1 MEDKF
6 NILLDLADLGSMYIP
21 DNAVVVTNDS
31 QSRILADM
39 ISACDISRLSTSD
52 VCDNVYSFI
61 IQGDSNFTQ
70 SYEPDENDKVES
82 KHFGV
87 EDNIWKVTLQE
98 YRDGN
103 NIIRSMYLRS
113 ISKNLLWDVSLLI
126 TTDRERID
134 NRSNVLCADC
144 NSLLNQVYNKV
155 TSIVRNEKTIASYN
169 EKLEQMLPDYLR
181 TYYVKRSD
189 IKNLEV
195 CKDLSNSDKLKIQN
209 VLKDSIDYDV
219 KATLMSQVVKHGEN
233 QEVTSRITPRTYV
246 HVWRVAHEK
255 SSTSYRSES
264 ASTLDD
270 ATYFSMHN
278 SKGSELIDKITEGG
292 DAEWDNPSLLTKW
305 GEEYSMY
312 HCHDVIY
319 ARTHLSPY
327 NNKLYYSNSTSLYVE
342 EFLGSV
348 IDVYNAL
355 SLNLLYIPDAHMYQ
369 TMLYGEDYVKLVP
382 EYADKYLRHYKVP
395 YGLCYAEYG
404 YGIDVT
410 EEIKKMPSAVCV
422 NEFCKPIVTERPLVV
437 KSILG
442 KE

>member
-1 MEDKF
+1 MEDNF
-6 NILLDLADLGSMYIP
+6 IILSDLADLGSMYIP

-31 QSRILADM
+31 QSRILTDM
-39 ISACDISRLSTSD
+39 VSACDISRLSTSD

-70 SYEPDENDKVES
+70 SYEPDENDEVES
-82 KHFGV
+82 KHFSV
-87 EDNIWKVTLQE
+87 KDNIWRVALQE

-103 NIIRSMYLRS
+103 NIIRNMYIRS

-134 NRSNVLCADC
+134 NSSNVICADC
-144 NSLLNQVYNKV
+144 NLLLDQVYNKV
-155 TSIVRNEKTIASYN
+155 SSIVRNEKTIASYN
-169 EKLEQMLPDYLR
+169 EKLAQLLPDYLY

-189 IKNLEV
+189 IKSLEV
-195 CKDLSNSDKLKIQN
+195 GKDMSNSDKSKIQN
-209 VLKDSIDYDV
+209 VLKCSIDHDT
-219 KATLMSQVVKHGEN
+219 KTTLLSRVVKLDEN
-233 QEVTSRITPRTYV
+233 QEVTSKITPRVYV
-246 HVWRVAHEK
+246 HAWRVAHEK
-255 SSTSYRSES
+255 SSVSYRSES
-264 ASTLDD
+264 TSVLDD
-270 ATYFSMHN
+270 AAYFSMYN
-278 SKGSELIDKITEGG
+278 SKGSELINKINEDGEAG
-292 DAEWDNPSLLTKW
+292 WDNPSLLTKW

-312 HCHDVIY
+312 HCYDVIY

-327 NNKLYYSNSTSLYVE
+327 NNKLYYSNFTSLYVE

-348 IDVYNAL
+348 VDVYNV
-355 SLNLLYIPDAHMYQ
+355 LNDLLYIPDAHMYQ
-369 TMLYGEDYVKLVP
+369 MMLYSEDYVKLVP

-395 YGLCYAEYG
+395 YGLCYAEYE
-404 YGIDVT
+404 YDIDMT
-410 EEIKKMPSAVCV
+410 EEIKKMPSVVRV

>member
-6 NILLDLADLGSMYIP
+6 NILLDLADLGSLYIL
-21 DNAVVVTNDS
+21 DKAIVITNDS

-70 SYEPDENDKVES
+70 SYDSDENGTVES
-82 KHFGV
+82 KHFSV
-87 EDNIWKVTLQE
+87 EDNIWKVTLAE
-98 YRDGN
+98 YREGN
-103 NIIRSMYLRS
+103 NIVRSMYLRS
-113 ISKNLLWDVSLLI
+113 ISENLLWNVSLLI
-126 TTDRERID
+126 TTDRERFD
-134 NRSNVLCADC
+134 NTSKVLCADC
-144 NSLLNQVYNKV
+144 NSLLSQVYNKV
-155 TSIVRNEKTIASYN
+155 ASIVRNKKTIASYN
-169 EKLEQMLPDYLR
+169 EKLEQMLPDYLY
-181 TYYVKRSD
+181 TYYVKRSY
-189 IKNLEV
+189 IKSLKV
-195 CKDLSNSDKLKIQN
+195 CKDISNSDKSKIQN
-209 VLKDSIDYDV
+209 VLKCSIDYDV
-219 KATLMSQVVKHGEN
+219 KAALLSQVVKPGEN
-233 QEVTSRITPRTYV
+233 QEVTSKITPRMYV
-246 HVWRVAHEK
+246 HAWRVAHEK
-255 SSTSYRSES
+255 SSVSYRSES
-264 ASTLDD
+264 TSILDD
-270 ATYFSMHN
+270 ATYFNMYN
-278 SKGSELIDKITEGG
+278 SKGSELIDKINEGG
-292 DAEWDNPSLLTKW
+292 EVEWDNPSLLTKW

-348 IDVYNAL
+348 VDVYNV
-355 SLNLLYIPDAHMYQ
+355 LNDLLYIPDAHMYQ

-382 EYADKYLRHYKVP
+382 GYADKYLRHYKVP

-404 YGIDVT
+404 YGIDMT
-410 EEIKKMPSAVCV
+410 EEIKKMPSVVCV
-422 NEFCKPIVTERPLVV
+422 NEFCKPIVTERPLVI

>member
-6 NILLDLADLGSMYIP
+6 NILLDLADLGSMHIP

-61 IQGDSNFTQ
+61 IQGDSNFKQ
-70 SYEPDENDKVES
+70 SYGLDEDDEVEV
-82 KHFGV
+82 KHFSV
-87 EDNIWKVTLQE
+87 KDNIWKVTLQE

-113 ISKNLLWDVSLLI
+113 ISKKMLWDVSLLI
-126 TTDRERID
+126 TTDGERID
-134 NRSNVLCADC
+134 NRSNVICADC

-155 TSIVRNEKTIASYN
+155 LSIVRNEKTIASYN
-169 EKLEQMLPDYLR
+169 EKLVQMLPDYLR

-189 IKNLEV
+189 IKSLEV
-195 CKDLSNSDKLKIQN
+195 GKDMSNSDKSKIHD
-209 VLKDSIDYDV
+209 VLKGSIDYDV
-219 KATLMSQVVKHGEN
+219 KAMLLSQAVKLGEN
-233 QEVTSRITPRTYV
+233 QEVTSKITPRVYV
-246 HVWRVAHEK
+246 HAWRVAHEK
-255 SSTSYRSES
+255 SSGPYRSES
-264 ASTLDD
+264 TSELDD
-270 ATYFSMHN
+270 AAYFSMHN
-278 SKGSELIDKITEGG
+278 SKGSELIDKINEGG
-292 DAEWDNPSLLTKW
+292 EAEWDNPSLLTKW

-312 HCHDVIY
+312 HCYDVIY
-319 ARTHLSPY
+319 ARTHLCPC

-348 IDVYNAL
+348 VDVYNV
-355 SLNLLYIPDAHMYQ
+355 LNDLLYIPDAYMYQ
-369 TMLYGEDYVKLVP
+369 TMLYGEDYVKFVP
-382 EYADKYLRHYKVP
+382 EYADKYLRLYKVP

-404 YGIDVT
+404 YGIDAT
-410 EEIKKMPSAVCV
+410 EEIKRMSSAACV

-437 KSILG
+437 KSIL
-442 KE
+442 ERE